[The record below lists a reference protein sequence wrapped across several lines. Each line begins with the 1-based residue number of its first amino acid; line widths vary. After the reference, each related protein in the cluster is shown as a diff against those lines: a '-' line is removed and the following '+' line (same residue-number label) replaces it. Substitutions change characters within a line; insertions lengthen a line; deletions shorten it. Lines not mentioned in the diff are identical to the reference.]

1 MAEKYIDIKCT
12 VWERVFLF
20 EDEDIKEIIEKITKE
35 GVNILFNDEIVR
47 EHMVLEDTSTFM
59 ETEENDN
66 QPTIEVY
73 KNLEIVW
80 DNINFNYTE

>member
-20 EDEDIKEIIEKITKE
+20 EDEDIEEIIEKITKE
-35 GVNILFNDEIVR
+35 GVDILFNDEIVR

-73 KNLEIVW
+73 KNSEIVW